1 MKTILIDNE
10 VLSNLYGDCQD
21 GLNEVFSEFISGYEA
36 MSQNLSTAFN
46 SGNLSSLKRLLHF
59 HGPSYMYLGLPQVA
73 DMFRQLEHKCTEAGN
88 HFVISAD
95 FIHLKNVM
103 DHSYQEVIRFTDCLK
118 KAI

>member
-1 MKTILIDNE
+1 MLIDSE

-21 GLNEVFSEFISGYEA
+21 SLNEVFSEFISGYEE
-36 MSQNLSTAFN
+36 MTQNLSTAFN

-88 HFVISAD
+88 HFIISAE
-95 FIHLKNVM
+95 FIQLKNAM
-103 DHSYQEVIRFTDCLK
+103 DNSYREVIRYAGCLK

>member
-1 MKTILIDNE
+1 MKAILIDSE

-21 GLNEVFSEFISGYEA
+21 SLNEVFSEFINGYEA
-36 MSQNLSTAFN
+36 MSQNLSSAFN

-73 DMFRQLEHKCTEAGN
+73 EMFRQLEHKCTESGN

-95 FIHLKNVM
+95 FVQLKAIM
-103 DHSYQEVIRFTDCLK
+103 DKSYQEVLHHTDYLK